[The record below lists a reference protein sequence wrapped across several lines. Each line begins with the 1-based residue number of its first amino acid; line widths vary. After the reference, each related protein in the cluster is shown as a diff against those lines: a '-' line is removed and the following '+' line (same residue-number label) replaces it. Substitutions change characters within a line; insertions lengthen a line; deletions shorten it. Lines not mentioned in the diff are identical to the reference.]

1 MFRYGLSVC
10 GVVWVGAALLLYP
23 DYFWRP
29 IGCCMY
35 SLSPSH
41 AVDLPSRPSVCYQ
54 NKLARTYAHTP
65 ARAHT
70 HIHIHQ
76 EVSLD
81 SVDST
86 LWALEKDTETDDE
99 IMEGDPLDLGE
110 VAAQMLALC
119 VDPYAK
125 HPDFVS
131 PTDAGDGGG
140 AGAGAGTGGFAA
152 GRFGMPAEGEDE
164 VLDVEAMRAFFDA
177 DD

>member
-1 MFRYGLSVC
+1 M
-10 GVVWVGAALLLYP
+10 P
-23 DYFWRP
+23 
-29 IGCCMY
+29 Y
-35 SLSPSH
+35 SLKVWCERVQLYLDSFLAADRCRMCSSIPPLMRLRPP
-41 AVDLPSRPSVCYQ
+41 LPSRRYACYL
-54 NKLARTYAHTP
+54 NKLARTCIRTNALIHT
-65 ARAHT
+65 
-70 HIHIHQ
+70 HQ

-119 VDPYAK
+119 IDPYAK

-131 PTDAGDGGG
+131 PSDASDGGG
-140 AGAGAGTGGFAA
+140 AAAGGFAA

-164 VLDVEAMRAFFDA
+164 VLDVETMRAFFDA

>member
-1 MFRYGLSVC
+1 MC
-10 GVVWVGAALLLYP
+10 IAALCHPLLP
-23 DYFWRP
+23 FHV
-29 IGCCMY
+29 
-35 SLSPSH
+35 LS
-41 AVDLPSRPSVCYQ
+41 
-54 NKLARTYAHTP
+54 KLIHAHT
-65 ARAHT
+65 RTHT
-70 HIHIHQ
+70 Q

-119 VDPYAK
+119 IDPYAK

-131 PTDAGDGGG
+131 QPDAGDGDGDG
-140 AGAGAGTGGFAA
+140 DGAGTGGYAA
-152 GRFGMPAEGEDE
+152 RRFGMPAEGEDV

>member
-1 MFRYGLSVC
+1 MHVSMYVNKNPSPFQCACPPLPTL
-10 GVVWVGAALLLYP
+10 GVL
-23 DYFWRP
+23 
-29 IGCCMY
+29 C
-35 SLSPSH
+35 
-41 AVDLPSRPSVCYQ
+41 
-54 NKLARTYAHTP
+54 KTKKRTH

-70 HIHIHQ
+70 Q
-76 EVSLD
+76 EMSLD

-119 VDPYAK
+119 IDPYAK

-131 PTDAGDGGG
+131 PSDAGDGE
-140 AGAGAGTGGFAA
+140 GAGAGTGGFAA
-152 GRFGMPAEGEDE
+152 GRFGMPAEGEDV
-164 VLDVEAMRAFFDA
+164 VLDVETMRAFFEA